1 VFECKNFSRHN
12 RVSKLLGIAVVVV
25 LSASAGCLPDPH
37 RAQTLDLLDQLT
49 AARSQLVEQQPPLED
64 ACSAVGTVT
73 TRLYGEPGLTDLRS
87 AWTQLRDAADALN
100 AACGQATLLTQ
111 PSSGSSAMQLAQQR
125 WQQGMQRE
133 MGVACDHLRA
143 AAAALGRA
151 APC

>member
-1 VFECKNFSRHN
+1 
-12 RVSKLLGIAVVVV
+12 
-25 LSASAGCLPDPH
+25 
-37 RAQTLDLLDQLT
+37 
-49 AARSQLVEQQPPLED
+49 
-64 ACSAVGTVT
+64 
-73 TRLYGEPGLTDLRS
+73 LTDLRS

-100 AACGQATLLTQ
+100 AACGHATLLTQ

-143 AAAALGRA
+143 AAVSLGRG